1 MLFSTQKGFI
11 TLSLELV
18 LSMFTDLLLR
28 VFDPRTYLCA
38 DSKVLKYKFKF
49 WILRSEFRDL
59 KSEGLQAI
67 VKFSMHSTLIIIS
80 PIVFCHIDFFIPAK
94 SAR

>member
-1 MLFSTQKGFI
+1 VRRLQSPQI
-11 TLSLELV
+11 QV
-18 LSMFTDLLLR
+18 Q
-28 VFDPRTYLCA
+28 
-38 DSKVLKYKFKF
+38 
-49 WILRSEFRDL
+49 ILILPFEFRDL

-80 PIVFCHIDFFIPAK
+80 PIMFCHIDFFIPAK